1 MTPYTAYELTPGR
14 VADVSG
20 AVYRLADTLA
30 TSDSAAEEFGSTG
43 LGPAEAR
50 LLRVLFEADG
60 ATPDALGAR
69 LAAPKPDVEVALGT
83 LARRGLVEQTESG
96 AWLTGEAF
104 GLRRAVRRAR
114 ERGAVRHRA
123 N

>member
-30 TSDSAAEEFGSTG
+30 DAAAEELEHTG
-43 LGPAEAR
+43 LGLAEAR

-60 ATPDALGAR
+60 ATPAALGAR

-114 ERGAVRHRA
+114 ERGAVRTRA